1 MLKLC
6 IWYFNDILNS
16 EYWKKNLLSSDVILT
31 YSVEASMESKLQQT
45 QNTQDS
51 LIYFKPQDK
60 FG

>member
-1 MLKLC
+1 M
-6 IWYFNDILNS
+6 NT
-16 EYWKKNLLSSDVILT
+16 EKKNLLSSDVILT